1 MAQPSTLP
9 PLVRGE
15 PIPMT
20 WEEFIAWDVEGKTEW
35 VDGEGIAYVS
45 NSARHVRLVVFLAGL
60 LGRYVRA
67 FDLGEVFIENL
78 IVRLPTRPS
87 GRAPD
92 VFIVG
97 RSDAGRVLPRW
108 VEGPVPFAVEI
119 VSEDSV
125 ERDTVEK
132 RSEYE
137 QAGVT
142 EYLIVEAGPNRR
154 GVTFLRL
161 DDDGRYRPVEPDED
175 GRYHSAVLTGFWFH
189 PEWFGQDPLP
199 EVDDLLLEIAPDAYE
214 AWLLARIRARRGEST

>member
-1 MAQPSTLP
+1 MVQSSTALP
-9 PLVRGE
+9 VLRGV

-20 WEEFIAWDVEGKTEW
+20 WDEFIAWDVEGKTEW
-35 VDGEGIAYVS
+35 IDGEGIAYVS
-45 NSARHVRLVVFLAGL
+45 SSARHVRLVVFLAGL

-67 FDLGEVFIENL
+67 FDLGEVLIENL

-92 VFIVG
+92 VFVIG
-97 RSDAGRVLPRW
+97 RSDAERVLPKW

-119 VSEDSV
+119 ISEDSV

-132 RSEYE
+132 RAEYE
-137 QAGVT
+137 RAGVT
-142 EYLIVEAGPNRR
+142 EYLIVESRPNRR
-154 GVTFLRL
+154 DVTFLRL
-161 DDDGRYRPVEPDED
+161 DDDGRYRPVEPDAD
-175 GRYHSAVLTGFWFH
+175 GRYHSGILSGFWFD

-214 AWLLARIRARRGEST
+214 AWLLARIRAHRGAPT